1 MLVNKVIIVII
12 LSVLFYVLIVL
23 FSDFEE
29 FSKQVQNVD
38 FKFLPLILSL
48 IFSSIII
55 KSLRQC
61 FLLRKIG
68 VTITIKESL
77 KLFIAGL
84 SMLITPGGSGELI
97 KSQFLKNH
105 YNYSRSK
112 TVPYVFV
119 ERFHDLIAIV
129 IIVLSSLVFI
139 QSIESGIL
147 VTIAIL
153 LIVIIFLAINQR
165 KLLKWFQSRIE
176 KIKFLK
182 RLFSKDKEFYDSLE
196 ILFKPKIVGLSLLFT
211 IPSIF
216 LEGLATYLGIISVI
230 PNYDF
235 VLSFQHVFS
244 SVLAGLF
251 SFLPAGLGVT
261 EISLISFIS
270 SNEISWSQAATS
282 VLYVRLTTLW
292 FMTIMGFIILRTVF
306 KKSLN

>member
-1 MLVNKVIIVII
+1 LLVNKVIIVII

-29 FSKQVQNVD
+29 FSKQAQNVD

-61 FLLRKIG
+61 FLLKKIG
-68 VTITIKESL
+68 ITITIKESL

-112 TVPYVFV
+112 TVPYIFV

-129 IIVLSSLVFI
+129 IIILSSLVFI

-165 KLLKWFQSRIE
+165 KLLKWFQSKIE
-176 KIKFLK
+176 KIKFFK
-182 RLFSKDKEFYDSLE
+182 GLFSKDKEFYDSLE
-196 ILFKPKIVGLSLLFT
+196 ILNKNASNLF
-211 IPSIF
+211 
-216 LEGLATYLGIISVI
+216 E
-230 PNYDF
+230 
-235 VLSFQHVFS
+235 
-244 SVLAGLF
+244 
-251 SFLPAGLGVT
+251 
-261 EISLISFIS
+261 
-270 SNEISWSQAATS
+270 
-282 VLYVRLTTLW
+282 
-292 FMTIMGFIILRTVF
+292 
-306 KKSLN
+306 